1 MSHIAVAGHVQKIKF
16 SNREVLKETG
26 KAELEF
32 YQKVFG
38 DGASTNLIAF
48 RPFIPKFFSGY
59 QSESSKGAVIT
70 LENIMQGLSD
80 DYLSIIDIKLGTSS
94 ITMRCRQGQ

>member
-26 KAELEF
+26 KAELEV